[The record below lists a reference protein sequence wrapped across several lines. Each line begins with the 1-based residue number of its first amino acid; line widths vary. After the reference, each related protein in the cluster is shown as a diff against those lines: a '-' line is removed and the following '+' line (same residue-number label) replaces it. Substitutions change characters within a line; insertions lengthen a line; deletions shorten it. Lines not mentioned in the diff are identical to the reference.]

1 MTLLN
6 QLNSLKSN
14 NHLNLDIN
22 FRKHSLQ
29 QLQKAITQNENK
41 IFEALYT
48 DLRKNK
54 FESYATEIAF
64 IKNEINIAI
73 KNLNSWSKPKKVS
86 TPLAFMPAKS
96 YIKPT
101 PKGLVL
107 IIAPWNYPFLLA
119 LTPLVGAI
127 AAGNSVVLKPSEL
140 SLNSSLIIKEIF
152 DNYLDKNCFN
162 VMLGDAQIAIELLAY
177 PFDHIFYTGS
187 SKIGQEVMLAAAKH
201 LSSVTLE
208 LGGKSPAIIHES
220 ADLFMAT
227 KRLMWGKFLNAGQT
241 CVAPDYI
248 LLPKNL
254 KTYFIKLCKTHLEN
268 MFGLNSQSSQ
278 SYGRIINK
286 KHFLRLKNYLSTGFI
301 EHGGRTN
308 EEDLYVEPS
317 ILSGIKADSSILHEE
332 IFGPILPIFEYE
344 NTNEITEFINKN
356 PYPLALYIFS
366 QNKSFIN
373 NIINQ
378 NPSGSV
384 CINDCVSQIA
394 IEGLPFGG
402 LRYSGMGNYHG
413 YYSFSAFSHFKSI
426 HQRSNILDNPL
437 KYPPFSANK
446 FKAIRWVL

>member
-1 MTLLN
+1 MTLIN
-6 QLNSLKSN
+6 QLDSLKSN
-14 NHLNLDIN
+14 THLSLDIN
-22 FRKHSLQ
+22 FRKHNLQ
-29 QLQKAITQNENK
+29 ELQKALTDNENK
-41 IFEALYT
+41 IFEALYA

-64 IKNEINIAI
+64 IKSEINIAL

-86 TPLAFMPAKS
+86 TPLAFMPGSS

-101 PKGLVL
+101 PKGLAL

-119 LTPLVGAI
+119 LAPLVGAI

-140 SLNSSLIIKEIF
+140 SFNSSLIIKEIF
-152 DNYLDKNCFN
+152 DNYLDKTCFS
-162 VMLGDAQIAIELLAY
+162 VMLGDAQVAIELLTY

-187 SKIGQEVMLAAAKH
+187 SKIGQEVMFAAAKH

-220 ADLFMAT
+220 ANLFIAT

-241 CVAPDYI
+241 CVAPDYV

-254 KTYFIKLCKTHLEN
+254 KGDFIKLCKTHLES
-268 MFGLNSQSSQ
+268 MFGLNPQISE

-286 KHFLRLKNYLSTGFI
+286 KHFLRLKNYLYQGHI
-301 EHGGRTN
+301 EHGGKTN
-308 EEDLYVEPS
+308 EEDLYIEPS
-317 ILSGIKADSSILHEE
+317 ILSGIKADASIVSEE

-344 NTNEITEFINKN
+344 DSNQINSFVNKN

-366 QNKSFIN
+366 QNKAFIN

-402 LRYSGMGNYHG
+402 IRYSGMGNYHG

-426 HQRSNILDNPL
+426 HQRANILDNPL

-446 FKAIRWVL
+446 LKAVRWVL